1 MRPLRSLFLYLAVVF
16 FGAALLSPW
25 LYWLVEWAGAHS
37 SIAQELSRAPFHRF
51 VNRALLGLALVGLWP
66 FLRSIGARSFGDVGL
81 VKPAGQGWKLAGGLA
96 LGLGSLACVAM
107 LAMAAGARSL
117 NVDYTVADLCRR
129 TLSAGLSA
137 VVVAVLEELLFRGA
151 LFGALRKA
159 HHWASAWLV
168 SSGVYALV
176 HFFQK
181 PPPPENITW
190 VSGFAMLPRMLHG
203 FAELETL
210 APGFFALTLT
220 GLILA
225 MGYHRMGNLYFPIGL
240 HAGWVFCLKLYGFLT
255 AAQPGADAGFWGTEK
270 LIDGWLALIVLA
282 PVLIAVSVWP
292 RQKRSAADAK

>member
-16 FGAALLSPW
+16 FGTALLSPW
-25 LYWLVEWAGAHS
+25 LYWLVQWAGAYS
-37 SIAQELSRAPFHRF
+37 PFAQQWSRAPFHRF
-51 VNRALLGLALVGLWP
+51 VHRALLGLALVGLWP
-66 FLRSIGARSFGDVGL
+66 LLRSLGARSFGDVGL
-81 VKPAGQGWKLAGGLA
+81 ARSAGHGCKLAGGLA
-96 LGLGSLACVAM
+96 LGLASLAGVAV
-107 LAMAAGARSL
+107 LAMTAGARSL
-117 NVDYTVADLCRR
+117 NVDYTAADLCRR
-129 TLSAGLSA
+129 TLSAALSA

-181 PPPPENITW
+181 PPPPEKITW
-190 VSGFAMLPRMLHG
+190 ISGFEMLPRMLHG

-210 APGFFALTLT
+210 VPGFFALTLT

-225 MGYHRMGNLYFPIGL
+225 MGYHRTGSLYFPIGL

-282 PVLIAVSVWP
+282 PVLIAVSFWP
-292 RQKRSAADAK
+292 WQKRSAADAK

>member
-37 SIAQELSRAPFHRF
+37 SIAQQLSRAPFHRF

-66 FLRSIGARSFGDVGL
+66 FVRSIGARSFGDVGL

-96 LGLGSLACVAM
+96 LGLGSLACVAV
-107 LAMAAGARSL
+107 LAMMAGARSL

-181 PPPPENITW
+181 PAPPENITW
-190 VSGFAMLPRMLHG
+190 ISGFAMLPRMLHG
-203 FAELETL
+203 FVELETL
-210 APGFFALTLT
+210 VPGFFTLTLA

-225 MGYHRMGNLYFPIGL
+225 MGYHRTGSLYFPIGL
-240 HAGWVFCLKLYGFLT
+240 HAGWVYCLKLYGFLT
-255 AAQPGADAGFWGTEK
+255 AAQSGADAGFWGTEK

-282 PVLIAVSVWP
+282 PVLIAVSAWP

>member
-1 MRPLRSLFLYLAVVF
+1 MAVDQPGEVLVGPDRNRILDRDGRRGCRRGDAGTLLRDMRRELLALDPNVVF
-16 FGAALLSPW
+16 
-25 LYWLVEWAGAHS
+25 VENQTMEA
-37 SIAQELSRAPFHRF
+37 E
-51 VNRALLGLALVGLWP
+51 
-66 FLRSIGARSFGDVGL
+66 
-81 VKPAGQGWKLAGGLA
+81 
-96 LGLGSLACVAM
+96 
-107 LAMAAGARSL
+107 
-117 NVDYTVADLCRR
+117 VDA
-129 TLSAGLSA
+129 TL
-137 VVVAVLEELLFRGA
+137 FPMR
-151 LFGALRKA
+151 
-159 HHWASAWLV
+159 ASAWLV

-181 PPPPENITW
+181 PPPPEKITW
-190 VSGFAMLPRMLHG
+190 ISGFEMLPRMLHG

-210 APGFFALTLT
+210 VPGFFALTLT

-225 MGYHRMGNLYFPIGL
+225 MGYHRTGSLYFPIGL